1 MGRQAHHG
9 VTAMQ
14 ESYPQ
19 ELTKGQAE
27 LLGKLRRE
35 YFTDE
40 AKMGRRREE
49 LRVQGEKVE
58 PAVKMTVDELMV
70 RGQAILL
77 QLSTEGDPRIRK
89 ALREE
94 LTSLAYALSARE

>member
-1 MGRQAHHG
+1 
-9 VTAMQ
+9 MQ

-27 LLGKLRRE
+27 LIGKLRRE

-77 QLSTEGDPRIRK
+77 QLSTEDDPRVRK
-89 ALREE
+89 SLREE
-94 LTSLAYALSARE
+94 LTSLAYALSARQ

>member
-1 MGRQAHHG
+1 
-9 VTAMQ
+9 MQ
-14 ESYPQ
+14 QSYP
-19 ELTKGQAE
+19 EGMTPESAALV
-27 LLGKLRRE
+27 GKLRRE

-40 AKMGRRREE
+40 ARMGHRREE

-58 PAVKMTVDELMV
+58 PPVKLTADELMV

-77 QLSTEGDPRIRK
+77 SLSVEADSRVRK

-94 LTSLAYALSARE
+94 LTSLAYALSARV

>member
-1 MGRQAHHG
+1 
-9 VTAMQ
+9 MQ

-19 ELTKGQAE
+19 DMPKGIAE
-27 LLGKLRRE
+27 KFGKVRRE
-35 YFTDE
+35 YFTNE
-40 AKMGRRREE
+40 AQMGRRREE

-58 PAVKMTVDELMV
+58 PPVKMTTDELMV

-77 QLSTEGDPRIRK
+77 QLSTDADPRIRK

>member
-1 MGRQAHHG
+1 
-9 VTAMQ
+9 MQ

-19 ELTKGQAE
+19 EMTRSQAE
-27 LLGKLRRE
+27 MMGKLRRE

-58 PAVKMTVDELMV
+58 PPVKLTTDELLV

-77 QLSTEGDPRIRK
+77 QLSTEPDSRARK
-89 ALREE
+89 AFREE

>member
-1 MGRQAHHG
+1 
-9 VTAMQ
+9 MQ

-19 ELTKGQAE
+19 ELTRDQAAIV
-27 LLGKLRRE
+27 GKLRRE
-35 YFTDE
+35 YFTSE
-40 AKMGRRREE
+40 AVMGRRREE

-58 PAVKMTVDELMV
+58 PPVKLTVDELMV

-77 QLSTEGDPRIRK
+77 QLSTEADDRVRK
-89 ALREE
+89 ALRAE